1 MALLRVV
8 HAATLPDPG
17 ELAKMIGDGAFTA
30 PAPAST
36 PMARDVPPTANVQS
50 LMPANFNALLERLA
64 RDGFVSLEMTMRD
77 VVRLVD
83 YAPPLLAYQLA
94 GPVAPTFLAELR
106 DALAKVTGTRWD
118 LEERAGEAQPSLL
131 EQEQAAEE
139 ADKKHILESPLVK
152 AAFAAFPEAELL
164 DSDENDMKWSK
175 SA

>member
-1 MALLRVV
+1 
-8 HAATLPDPG
+8 
-17 ELAKMIGDGAFTA
+17 MIGEGVFTA
-30 PAPAST
+30 PSAASAPT
-36 PMARDVPPTANVQS
+36 PTAHDVSPTANVQS

-94 GPVAPTFLAELR
+94 GPVAPTFLVELR

-118 LEERAGEAQPSLL
+118 LEERVGEAQPSLL

-139 ADKKHILESPLVK
+139 AHKKLILDSPLVK